1 MNAALRRR
9 TNHRTGARH
18 RLVWLLAAAWFVC
31 LTPLIAWG
39 LPSRHADH
47 LLFAG
52 DAPWPAERLNLA
64 QALAERSAR
73 STGADTDLNPLADRS
88 GLVDLTADDSRRAEI
103 LRRYRLFSRQPDE
116 MITLMALQRMRPAE
130 LDFDPHL
137 YQYGGA
143 FIYAVGAA
151 LGIAGATGL
160 ATLTGDASYYLDH
173 PEAFARFYLVARLLV
188 ALASASALVA
198 AHRIGRAVAGPGAG
212 WCAAILLAL
221 CPVFISG
228 ALEAKPHAPSVAAAL
243 WAIAAAIDFARRGSL
258 GAACRLGIA
267 SGLAFGLVLTGA
279 CTALLWPAA
288 ALARRKHAGPAWWRR
303 WWLAGLLA
311 VAVYVGSNFYFVR
324 NLLTGSDAVHGNLG
338 NSLSMYTVDRIG
350 EGALRVA
357 ALLLEGSGP
366 VAIVGGVT
374 LLIWLLRR
382 PHTALLVAAPALG
395 MLMLAVAIGAGKP
408 AEFARFLL
416 LPTAVAA
423 LAIGWAT
430 HAAFSPTRSRRRPA
444 ASATR
449 RARLA
454 VSAVGMLSV
463 LTFATGT
470 VRYVRA
476 FTADASGARESRRL
490 AATWIEQSI
499 PRDAVIGVV
508 QEPAPFSLPPL
519 AYAVRRVVLVGA
531 ESPEAALPEWI
542 VATADRESNFNAA
555 PWRRHYR
562 VERRFAD
569 ESRSPITWA
578 NKPVYV
584 FRRTPARSGIGW
596 YEPLARAQR
605 RSQK

>member
-1 MNAALRRR
+1 MNAAHLRRTSRRAR
-9 TNHRTGARH
+9 TRN
-18 RLVWLLAAAWFVC
+18 RLIWLLAAAWFAC
-31 LTPLIAWG
+31 LLPLIGWG
-39 LPSRHADH
+39 LPSRSADH

-52 DAPWPAERLNLA
+52 GAPWPAERLNLA
-64 QALAERSAR
+64 QTLAERRTR

-88 GLVDLTADDSRRAEI
+88 GLVDLTADDARRAEI

-116 MITLMALQRMRPAE
+116 MITFMALQRMRPAE

-151 LGIAGATGL
+151 LGIAAAAGF

-188 ALASASALVA
+188 ALLSATALVA

-212 WCAAILLAL
+212 WCAAILLSL

-243 WAIAAAIDFARRGSL
+243 WAIAAAIDFSRRGST
-258 GAACRLGIA
+258 GAACRLGLA
-267 SGLAFGLVLTGA
+267 SGLAFALVLTGA

-288 ALARRKHAGPAWWRR
+288 AFARRRRAGSAWWRR

-324 NLLTGSDAVHGNLG
+324 NLLTGSDAAHGNLG

-366 VAIVGGVT
+366 VAIVGGAA

-395 MLMLAVAIGAGKP
+395 MLALTVAIGAGKP

-423 LAIGWAT
+423 VAIGWAT
-430 HAAFSPTRSRRRPA
+430 QTALSSPHARHRSA
-444 ASATR
+444 ESATR
-449 RARLA
+449 SARATVNAIAMLS
-454 VSAVGMLSV
+454 VTSILSV
-463 LTFATGT
+463 LTVTTGT
-470 VRYVRA
+470 LRYVRA
-476 FTADASGARESRRL
+476 FAADASGDRESRQL
-490 AATWIEQSI
+490 AANWIEQSV
-499 PRDAVIGVV
+499 PREAVVGVV

-531 ESPEAALPEWI
+531 DSPISALPEWI
-542 VATADRESNFNAA
+542 VATADRESDFSAA

-584 FRRTPARSGIGW
+584 YRRATG
-596 YEPLARAQR
+596 E
-605 RSQK
+605 